1 MTVRRSIAASP
12 VAAILYT
19 ASVLLACPTG
29 VDAQAPAS
37 SEADGITLEG
47 PPPPTAPDVINR
59 DDEGRATLRAV
70 RTAEPLRIDGELNE
84 AFYRNTAPISNFI
97 QSLPNEGAAPSE
109 RTEVWVAFDGS
120 NVYVS
125 ARVWDSAPESAWV
138 ANEMRR
144 DAPSIELNDQFGVFL
159 DTYYDRR
166 NGVGFFVNPLGGF
179 SDLQITNEEDANSD
193 WNPIIQIRTGRF
205 DGGWTVEMAI
215 PFRSLRYRSGRDQV
229 WGIQM
234 RRSIV
239 RRNEWNYLTLLPI
252 SVTRNGP
259 SGAQRVSSYGT
270 LVGNRAAAA
279 D

>member
-12 VAAILYT
+12 VAAILCT

-29 VDAQAPAS
+29 VDAQAPVS
-37 SEADGITLEG
+37 SESNGVTIEG

-59 DDEGRATLRAV
+59 DDEGRVTLRAV

-109 RTEVWVAFDGS
+109 RTEAWVAFDGS

-125 ARVWDSAPESAWV
+125 ARLWDSAPESAWV

-166 NGVGFFVNPLGGF
+166 NGVGFFVNPSYKAASRICRSPTKRTPTLTGIPSSISRRVASTGDGRLKWRSHSDRSATDPGG
-179 SDLQITNEEDANSD
+179 T
-193 WNPIIQIRTGRF
+193 
-205 DGGWTVEMAI
+205 
-215 PFRSLRYRSGRDQV
+215 RSGASR
-229 WGIQM
+229 
-234 RRSIV
+234 
-239 RRNEWNYLTLLPI
+239 
-252 SVTRNGP
+252 
-259 SGAQRVSSYGT
+259 
-270 LVGNRAAAA
+270 
-279 D
+279 